1 MTGAMKTLGILV
13 GAALIVAT
21 GAASSR
27 ATEYVR
33 NDLICNDFE
42 DAEENYKRNPESV
55 HAQVGYGLCLIARG
69 DDFEG
74 LKFWHDAA
82 EFHNDVHAA
91 FLLAK
96 YIETKG
102 TFNLKKP
109 DWEKLDETIKAYFRV
124 LLYINMTHG
133 YPWEG
138 GYVIYED
145 ENQLEIKSRFR
156 VPLYYYNKFFA
167 GFEYSE
173 NAKLLTSPSYKG
185 DRDLDVG
192 NALTFDAYV
201 PHTHNSLKLAIEYGD
216 ECAGLPMKRHFKPDY
231 YSRYTTACRIIAD
244 LSRELLPLEIKRRHL
259 IQDDHPCA
267 KDLPECAE
275 YYELTKKM
283 DALIDGAYKEIKKT
297 GV

>member
-1 MTGAMKTLGILV
+1 MKTLGILV

-33 NDLICNDFE
+33 NDLICEDFE
-42 DAEENYKRNPESV
+42 DMEKVYKRRPESV
-55 HAQVGYGLCLIARG
+55 PLQIGYGMCLVARG

-82 EFHNDVHAA
+82 EFHNNVSAA
-91 FLLAK
+91 WLIAR

-102 TFNLKKP
+102 TFNAKKP
-109 DWEKLDETIKAYFRV
+109 DWDKLDETIKAYFRV
-124 LLYINMTHG
+124 LLYINMTPN

-138 GYVIYED
+138 GYILDED
-145 ENQLEIKSRFR
+145 ESQMEIQSRFS

-173 NAKLLTSPSYKG
+173 NAKLRTSPSYKG

-231 YSRYTTACRIIAD
+231 YSRYTTACRIIAGVA
-244 LSRELLPLEIKRRHL
+244 RELLPLEIKRRHL

-275 YYELTKKM
+275 YYELRKKM
-283 DALIDGAYKEIKKT
+283 LALYKARMKELKKT